1 MPFRKFSLLNA
12 AGDIDPTS
20 SGYDYAV
27 QTLSYIRSQII
38 EQKFY
43 EIAIAD
49 YVPVEVGE
57 GSWSEEIVQNLTFNN
72 TGSFFDGDVTNQ
84 DQTARLA
91 QVNAGLDPIR
101 MRTQIWAKGAGWSIM
116 EIERAAQAANWD
128 VVESKLRSLKK
139 SWDIG
144 IQEVAFLGH
153 PDGQITGLLND
164 SEVTINTTLIPTTL
178 RAMTEAQF
186 TSFVGGLLPAYF
198 ANSNDTTLPDTF
210 IIPNDDFLG
219 LTVPYSPSFPNISK
233 YQYLLD
239 SLRAATGNPTFNI
252 LGLSYAQATRNAGR
266 GINENRYVLYRNDS
280 ETLNMRIPV
289 DFTMLEADTTNRINW
304 QQAAYGQYSG
314 VLVNRKREVLY
325 LDRQ

>member
-1 MPFRKFSLLNA
+1 MSTQPVSVYNVPNALTTARFGLAIAVMALIPYGCYLTALVVFLIAASTDWMDGYWARKYGQVTKLGRIFDPFVDKIIICGTFIALVAVDDSGVAAWMATVVVGRELLVTSLRGMIEGAGGDFSASQLGKWKMVLQCAAVVSVLLCLINQPA
-12 AGDIDPTS
+12 ATWLLWTS
-20 SGYDYAV
+20 QVLLWGTILLTVYSGYDYAV

-101 MRTQIWAKGAGWSIM
+101 MRTQIWAKAAGWSIM

-139 SWDIG
+139 SWDLG
-144 IQEVAFLGH
+144 VQEVAFLGH
-153 PDGQITGLLND
+153 PDGEITGLL
-164 SEVTINTTLIPTTL
+164 
-178 RAMTEAQF
+178 
-186 TSFVGGLLPAYF
+186 
-198 ANSNDTTLPDTF
+198 
-210 IIPNDDFLG
+210 
-219 LTVPYSPSFPNISK
+219 
-233 YQYLLD
+233 
-239 SLRAATGNPTFNI
+239 
-252 LGLSYAQATRNAGR
+252 
-266 GINENRYVLYRNDS
+266 
-280 ETLNMRIPV
+280 
-289 DFTMLEADTTNRINW
+289 
-304 QQAAYGQYSG
+304 
-314 VLVNRKREVLY
+314 
-325 LDRQ
+325 